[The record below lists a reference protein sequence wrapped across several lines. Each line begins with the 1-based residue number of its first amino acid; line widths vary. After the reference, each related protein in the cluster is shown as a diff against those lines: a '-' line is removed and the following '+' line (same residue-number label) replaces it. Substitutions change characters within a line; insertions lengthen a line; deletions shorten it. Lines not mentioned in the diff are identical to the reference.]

1 MSLAG
6 EYEVMTK
13 TPMGDQ
19 NGVLVVVP
27 ADDGQ
32 SFTGRLENP
41 MGNMD
46 VEDGVIDGN
55 TLIWKSKVV
64 IPMPMTLECTA
75 TIDGDILTGE
85 VQIGAF
91 GKMPLEG
98 RRKV

>member
-1 MSLAG
+1 
-6 EYEVMTK
+6 MTK

-19 NGVLVVVP
+19 SGTFIVVVS
-27 ADDGQ
+27 DDGK

-41 MGNMD
+41 MGDMD
-46 VEDGVIDGN
+46 VEDGSVDGN
-55 TLIWKSKVV
+55 TLTWKSKVV
-64 IPMPMTLECTA
+64 IPMPMTLECAA
-75 TIDGDILTGE
+75 TIEGDTLSGE

>member
-1 MSLAG
+1 MSVAG

-19 NGVLVVVP
+19 NGVLIVVP
-27 ADDGQ
+27 SADGN

-41 MGNMD
+41 MGDMD
-46 VEDGVIDGN
+46 VEDGVIAGN
-55 TLIWKSKVV
+55 TLTWSSKVV
-64 IPMPMTLECTA
+64 VPMPMTLACTA

>member
-1 MSLAG
+1 MEMSG
-6 EYEVMTK
+6 TYEVMTK

-19 NGVLVVVP
+19 SGTFIVVVG
-27 ADDGQ
+27 DDGK

-41 MGNMD
+41 MGDMD
-46 VEDGVIDGN
+46 VEDGSVDGN
-55 TLIWKSKVV
+55 TLRWKSKVV

-75 TIDGDILTGE
+75 TIEGDTLVGE